1 MFLVLLVSRDRL
13 VSLVLLVSRVRRVSL
28 VRLSELALPINQLA
42 SESWGRGIALG
53 MQHTRVGV
61 IVGIVIRAWVSV
73 ITLLVLVVPA
83 PLQSQTQR
91 KRTKDDSDGCQTTP
105 FMFLFTAAAAAVAG
119 SRWSGPKPSTST
131 RSAVII
137 MRVTVVVSVVSPSP
151 SEPQA
156 CAQGLQS
163 STAAHTS
170 AYQEQEDN
178 TRNRTDDDT
187 SNCSTAQSF
196 VIRGRD
202 TNRGRSVCMYGCL
215 ESLGG
220 GCRAGLG
227 SGGGTIA
234 GALSRR
240 RGCHRSPDGGTAGK
254 TLAVLTNRCRAAAGA
269 PTLCFAHGGIAA
281 PRA

>member
-1 MFLVLLVSRDRL
+1 MSLVLLVSRDRL
-13 VSLVLLVSRVRRVSL
+13 VSLVLLVSLVRRVSL

-42 SESWGRGIALG
+42 SGSWGKEHNIGK
-53 MQHTRVGV
+53 QHTRIGV

-91 KRTKDDSDGCQTTP
+91 KRTKDDSNGCKTTP
-105 FMFLFTAAAAAVAG
+105 FVFLFTAAATTMAG
-119 SRWSGPKPSTST
+119 SRWSGPKPSTSIG
-131 RSAVII
+131 SAAVI
-137 MRVTVVVSVVSPSP
+137 MRVTVVVSVVSLSP
-151 SEPQA
+151 SDTQA

-163 STAAHTS
+163 STATHTS
-170 AYQEQEDN
+170 AYQEQEGN
-178 TRNRTDDDT
+178 TCNRTDDDT
-187 SNCSTAQSF
+187 SDCTTAQSL

-202 TNRGRSVCMYGCL
+202 TNCWRSVCMYRCL
-215 ESLGG
+215 ERLGG

-227 SGGGTIA
+227 SGGSTVA

-254 TLAVLTNRCRAAAGA
+254 TLAILTNRCRTAAGT
-269 PTLCFAHGGIAA
+269 PTFCFAYRGITA
-281 PRA
+281 PRS